1 MEHANLLTEIVVL
14 FGMAVVAA
22 WMFRTLK
29 APSVMGFLFTGVLIG
44 PSGFAFIGEEDVA
57 ALAELGLVLLLFIVG
72 LELSPKD
79 LMRTGTS
86 LLVAT
91 AGQFL
96 GSAILAAAALMVFG
110 RQALMPSAVLGIGV
124 ALSSTAI
131 VLKQLNERGEA
142 RSAAGLIT
150 TGILLLQDV
159 IVILVMIFLPMF
171 DATGHSDWRM
181 ALMKTLGGL
190 AGVAVIALLSR
201 KYLPLLLR
209 HVVQP
214 GGREF
219 LTLFA
224 VLMAC
229 GGAYLAG
236 LMNWSMALGSCIA
249 GLLLAGTDVRH
260 QLVADITPFR
270 DVFNALFFISLGMLV
285 NVDAVMPYAH
295 WIVPAIVATLALKIL
310 VAAGSVVL
318 AGWPVRPAAAVGVG
332 LCTVSE
338 FGYILGHEAERFN
351 LLDGSILDAFVAYAV
366 GTMMIGALLFPL
378 GETLG
383 GLMTK
388 VLRSRD
394 QKELDQEEHDD
405 HGLCNHLIIVGFG
418 TNGQNLVRALR
429 ATGVP
434 HCVIE
439 MNPKLVEMA
448 RAAGA
453 PVIVGD
459 ATRLAVLHHAGLDEA
474 RGMVVAINDPQ
485 ATRRVVSQARAERQ
499 ELYVLARTS
508 FIKDLDSLYEVGAS
522 EVIPEDFEASIEI
535 TAHVLKRFGVP
546 DNAVNDQVN
555 VLRAGRY
562 EMLRGGSTERV
573 AQEDLMKALGASL
586 TTTFFVT
593 EASPACG
600 HSLAELDLRAKTG
613 ATVIAVVRGAEPM
626 SNPNPDLRL
635 MSGDTLVLLGTPEQL
650 RLGTLALEG

>member
-1 MEHANLLTEIVVL
+1 
-14 FGMAVVAA
+14 MAVVAA

-29 APSVMGFLFTGVLIG
+29 APSVMAFLFTGVLIG
-44 PSGFAFIGEEDVA
+44 PSGFAFIGEEDVK

-79 LMRTGTS
+79 LLRTGKS

-96 GSAILAAAALMVFG
+96 GSAILAAVALMVFG
-110 RQALMPSAVLGIGV
+110 RQALMPSAILGIGV

-201 KYLPLLLR
+201 RYLPLLLR
-209 HVVQP
+209 HVIQP

-285 NVDAVMPYAH
+285 NVDVVMPYAH

-310 VAAGSVVL
+310 VAAGSVVI

-366 GTMMIGALLFPL
+366 GTMMVGALLFPL

-383 GLMTK
+383 GFLTK
-388 VLRSRD
+388 VMRRRD
-394 QKELDQEEHDD
+394 QQELDLDHEAQDD
-405 HGLCNHLIIVGFG
+405 HALSNHLIIVGFG

-439 MNPKLVEMA
+439 MNPRLVEMA

-459 ATRLAVLHHAGLDEA
+459 ATRLAVLHHAGLQEA

-485 ATRRVVSQARAERQ
+485 ATRRVVSQARAERR

-546 DNAVNDQVN
+546 DNAVDDQVN
-555 VLRAGRY
+555 ALRAGRY
-562 EMLRGGSTERV
+562 EMLRGGSTVRV
-573 AQEDLMKALGASL
+573 AQEDLMKVLGASL
-586 TTTFFVT
+586 TATFYVT
-593 EASPACG
+593 EGSPACG

-635 MSGDTLVLLGTPEQL
+635 ISGDTLVLLGTPEQL